1 MKPHWK
7 LIAFEIILEIIL
19 EIGPASLSML
29 AAVSEYL
36 VDLSNVAGRDSVQLL
51 VSSIR
56 PEMNRRGYVIDLAQ
70 YSFTSLPHGQTSQTS
85 ELIQGRLSAMPSAAC
100 FCEG

>member
-7 LIAFEIILEIIL
+7 LIAFELILEIIL

-56 PEMNRRGYVIDLAQ
+56 PQMNRRGYVIDLAQ
-70 YSFTSLPHGQTSQTS
+70 YSFTSLPQVKPTRARVETGRFKQNGTELS
-85 ELIQGRLSAMPSAAC
+85 EIG
-100 FCEG
+100 

>member
-7 LIAFEIILEIIL
+7 LIVFELILEILL

-36 VDLSNVAGRDSVQLL
+36 VDLSNVARKDSVQLL
-51 VSSIR
+51 VNSIR
-56 PEMNRRGYVIDLAQ
+56 PEMNRRGYMLDLAQ
-70 YSFTSLPHGQTSQTS
+70 DSFLKSMPFSLKRDAFERRTT
-85 ELIQGRLSAMPSAAC
+85 
-100 FCEG
+100 